1 MNSDM
6 SLLSSLASQRDLVDM
21 DMANVDLVQLM
32 QINNGGHLMGTLETV
47 AGGDPDMAE
56 LLTRLNGLDRGASES
71 ERFIDRLVTGAEE
84 ADFTMEQV
92 FRLCDIEPE
101 HCEEVFM
108 ALEHSVAEK
117 SKPLIIKTCVH
128 VKMKTSSC
136 FILFC
141 YADSYGSF
149 VTIFM
154 ILFNDVYDLNQQ
166 SHNNNNDNGYS
177 YLL

>member
-108 ALEHSVAEK
+108 ALEHSVAVK
-117 SKPLIIKTCVH
+117 SKPFYFIKQVFLILTK
-128 VKMKTSSC
+128 
-136 FILFC
+136 FL
-141 YADSYGSF
+141 Y
-149 VTIFM
+149 
-154 ILFNDVYDLNQQ
+154 
-166 SHNNNNDNGYS
+166 HNNNANGYS
-177 YLL
+177 YPIHYDLRWEDKWLISGQRK

>member
-1 MNSDM
+1 M
-6 SLLSSLASQRDLVDM
+6 V
-21 DMANVDLVQLM
+21 
-32 QINNGGHLMGTLETV
+32 
-47 AGGDPDMAE
+47 E

-117 SKPLIIKTCVH
+117 SKPLIIKACVH
-128 VKMKTSSC
+128 GQMKG
-136 FILFC
+136 FIIMLLHPV
-141 YADSYGSF
+141 F
-149 VTIFM
+149 VM
-154 ILFNDVYDLNQQ
+154 
-166 SHNNNNDNGYS
+166 
-177 YLL
+177 LLVRVVL